1 MEQEELKLESRTV
14 VGKKVRQLRSA
25 GVVPVHVYG
34 PGITSIS
41 AQASAVDLSQVLTS
55 AGKTKPIRLSLNAA
69 AGGPGS
75 FLVFVRETQRH
86 PTTGALQHVDF
97 LQVDT
102 EQRMS
107 GDVPIVLSGEAPAV
121 RVLGGVLSQLLYAV
135 SVECLPLDM
144 PQSLSVD
151 ASVLESF
158 EDSILAADLSLPP
171 GVTLL
176 TESDSLVARVAQPRR
191 SVEVDASEGV
201 IGGEPVAITEISEP
215 EGGV

>member
-1 MEQEELKLESRTV
+1 M
-14 VGKKVRQLRSA
+14 
-25 GVVPVHVYG
+25 
-34 PGITSIS
+34 
-41 AQASAVDLSQVLTS
+41 
-55 AGKTKPIRLSLNAA
+55 
-69 AGGPGS
+69 
-75 FLVFVRETQRH
+75 RETQRH

-121 RVLGGVLSQLLYAV
+121 RVLGGVLSQLLYVV

-191 SVEVDASEGV
+191 SVEVDASEEV